1 MPKDNKKSKDGKKK
15 EGTSQEVEVVVK
27 RKSSIV
33 DSSGGSSS
41 SSSSSDNSG
50 TSSEN
55 GSLAGD
61 SDGSVGGFV
70 SDNEKG
76 TMTNDSQEGTSQ
88 SVACSSTNYVVGM
101 RDRTEEMRRIMS
113 QREMPVRF
121 VTDEQSVPVTDNT
134 HFVPIP
140 SEDGPSTYASKEEQQ
155 TSSAKHKP
163 ANKGNG
169 KQKQLTKKERKAMER
184 KENGDVQYPGQ
195 KSKAPLQVVCGGNEN
210 LQVHHFDESAGGSDM
225 FLGTNRDVAIPFLR
239 GEEELGHEMRFT
251 DLHRHSQVRYLRYV
265 TGLGDYISLPASVK
279 LLHRMGFGIAGSG
292 MSDDEPV
299 LPLSM
304 SGAKNIMKHK
314 YSEYVADGAKI
325 VNWRAEFESQADM
338 DRGARA
344 EEYKIIQDTFSNFLE
359 SYIESIGDE
368 WMKQTLRTVLHKDLR
383 DILLRFGEVER
394 YIARK
399 EAKSSRRVK
408 ELDNIPLAQ
417 RTRPQRIGFIVSSL
431 LQWGTKY
438 FNERFE
444 DNTIEKRAC
453 SILMHLASTALNEK
467 PCHEDRHRK
476 CTVLHFFLSQCESNP
491 ELKSQFLSHR
501 FSGGQTLLHF
511 AAMTGSPCQVD
522 VLLRQGAAL
531 NELNDY
537 FKSPVALAL
546 RRHQSLIA
554 RQLMWH
560 GADIGGA
567 LNLNH
572 IFPRSTRQSL
582 NKDWSDY
589 EDHCAMAIPYKARE
603 FINARVKS
611 LNLTMVSWVEA
622 LLIEADPRLNL
633 GVDSCKSALHQVR
646 IGGDVMDPLVTAMD
660 RGVLKN
666 RFEKTLRM
674 SIERAEGKG
683 PVVLFLIPCQ
693 YTRFDTTMGPHTPH
707 IVRTSMLTDTHRIAA
722 IIADKEKQRM
732 ASSEER
738 NDYTSDIKNCRPVR
752 VLTTPISISYADSCM
767 ERVDVLEPF
776 FSWEHNGLIYGYI
789 LPNSVTH
796 TLPDSPN
803 RQITLNIN
811 VSETASHRF
820 KDSFFMVQA
829 IQLKIREQVEP
840 LFKYPVN
847 PNHQDERSEAIAA
860 EVAKRKA
867 AKMAEQAAEVNR
879 KERAGR
885 EKEERYN
892 SMVADVHRG
901 VALNKIK
908 REEMETAVAVMEA
921 ETAARSA
928 AVASASVTPQANAP
942 NNKRGKTKTE

>member
-41 SSSSSDNSG
+41 SSSSSSSG
-50 TSSEN
+50 TSSEH

-61 SDGSVGGFV
+61 SDGSVGGF
-70 SDNEKG
+70 DNEKG

-88 SVACSSTNYVVGM
+88 ACSSANYVVGM

-113 QREMPVRF
+113 QQREMPVRF
-121 VTDEQSVPVTDNT
+121 VTNEEGVPVTDNT

-140 SEDGPSTYASKEEQQ
+140 SEDGPSTSSSKEEQQ

-184 KENGDVQYPGQ
+184 KEKGEIQYPGQ
-195 KSKAPLQVVCGGNEN
+195 KSKAAPLQVVCGGGNEN
-210 LQVHHFDESAGGSDM
+210 VQVHHFDESAGGSDM
-225 FLGTNRDVAIPFLR
+225 FLGTNRDVAVPFLR
-239 GEEELGHEMRFT
+239 GEEQLGGEMRFT
-251 DLHRHSQVRYLRYV
+251 DLQRSSQVRYLRYV
-265 TGLGDYISLPASVK
+265 TGLGDYVSLPASVK

-304 SGAKNIMKHK
+304 SGAKNNIQKHK

-368 WMKQTLRTVLHKDLR
+368 WMKQTLRTVVHKDLR

-431 LQWGTKY
+431 LQWGTKF

-444 DNTIEKRAC
+444 DNSIEKRAC

-491 ELKSQFLSHR
+491 ELKSQFLTHR

-546 RRHQSLIA
+546 RRHQSLVA

-572 IFPRSTRQSL
+572 IFPRSIRESL
-582 NKDWSDY
+582 NKDWSEY
-589 EDHCAMAIPYKARE
+589 EDHCAKAIPYKARE
-603 FINARVKS
+603 FIIARLKS
-611 LNLTMVSWVEA
+611 LNMTMVSWVEA

-633 GVDSCKSALHQVR
+633 GVDSCISALHQVR
-646 IGGDVMDPLVTAMD
+646 IGGDVLDPLVVAME
-660 RGVLKN
+660 RGVLK
-666 RFEKTLRM
+666 KTLRM

-683 PVVLFLIPCQ
+683 PVVLFLVPCQ

-722 IIADKEKQRM
+722 IIADKEKQR
-732 ASSEER
+732 SSEER
-738 NDYTSDIKNCRPVR
+738 IDYTSDIKNCRPVR
-752 VLTTPISISYADSCM
+752 VLTTPISITYADSCM
-767 ERVDVLEPF
+767 ERVDLLESF

-840 LFKYPVN
+840 MFKYPVN
-847 PNHQDERSEAIAA
+847 PNHQDERAEVVAA

-867 AKMAEQAAEVNR
+867 AIMAENAAKVNR
-879 KERAGR
+879 KEREAR
-885 EKEERYN
+885 EEEERYN

-901 VALNKIK
+901 VALNRMKK
-908 REEMETAVAVMEA
+908 EEMETAVAEMEA

-928 AVASASVTPQANAP
+928 AASASVPNAV
-942 NNKRGKTKTE
+942 NNKREKTKTE